1 MISFKLLGD
10 NIKLVLIIVLVAAV
24 VWLYKEKKFQKAE
37 NERQTENANQFR
49 KKDSLHFAS
58 QLLSKDE
65 LKDYLQYENSDLKN
79 KLVNAGIK
87 ESRIQSII
95 SQTLKYRDTTKRETD
110 VSGLVDAIKN
120 SIPKS
125 QSWSDTTK
133 CMTVNGIASFDGQKL
148 TVVVNDRQ
156 FNNKSDAVAY
166 WERKEWSFLGI
177 KTRFL
182 GKKQFTSKLFDD
194 CGESRMMK
202 IEKKK

>member
-1 MISFKLLGD
+1 MQSSLIIQ
-10 NIKLVLIIVLVAAV
+10 NIKTILIGIAIIAAV
-24 VWLYKEKKFQKAE
+24 WFYKDYTFQKSE
-37 NERQTENANQFR
+37 NERQSENANQQR

-65 LKDYLQYENSDLKN
+65 LKDYLQYENSDLKK

-133 CMTVNGIASFDGQKL
+133 CMTVNGVASFDGQKL
-148 TVVVNDRQ
+148 KVVVIDRQ

-166 WERKEWSFLGI
+166 WERREWSFLGI

-182 GKKQFTSKLFDD
+182 GRKQFTSKVFDE
-194 CGESRMMK
+194 CGESRIMK
-202 IEKKK
+202 IERKK

>member
-1 MISFKLLGD
+1 MQSSLIIQ
-10 NIKLVLIIVLVAAV
+10 NIKTILIGIAIIAAV
-24 VWLYKEKKFQKAE
+24 WFYKDYSFQKSE
-37 NERQTENANQFR
+37 NERQSENANQQR

-65 LKDYLQYENSDLKN
+65 LKDYLQYENSDLKK

-148 TVVVNDRQ
+148 KVVVTDRQ

-166 WERKEWSFLGI
+166 WERREWSFLGI

-182 GKKQFTSKLFDD
+182 GRKQFTSKVFDE
-194 CGESRMMK
+194 CGESRIMK
-202 IEKKK
+202 IERKK